1 MATDTQEPKELHIQ
15 EGDDGSAVVELPE
28 GIEPVDLPEET
39 PQEPAAPVE
48 KAEGGNVDEDEDH
61 PDDTE
66 AVRAARR
73 ARRRAKKDLIR
84 KTNEEKDMRLTQL
97 QRENEEFKRRL
108 ADVEQRTRRSDIA
121 QVDKVIDDFQVRV
134 EFAKMK
140 LMEAT
145 NANDG
150 QAMVEAQQMWRDA
163 ERELERAQGYKTQLE
178 RQAEQRPQ
186 HRDDIQVPDV
196 RVQRNAVTWME
207 RNKWYKPD
215 TSDVDSK
222 IAKQMDEAL
231 ISEGWD
237 PTSPDYWDELDNRLQ
252 KYLPHRYNSNNNG
265 NSSVRTPRNVVGSS
279 GREASAAYGGSN
291 KNTFTLSPERVRAM
305 KESGAWDNPERRRKM
320 TEYYMQ
326 HDRNNRK

>member
-1 MATDTQEPKELHIQ
+1 MATDTQDLKDLNIQ

-28 GIEPVDLPEET
+28 GVEPVDLPENT
-39 PQEPAAPVE
+39 PQEPAEQVE
-48 KAEGGNVDEDEDH
+48 KAEGGAVDEDEDH

-108 ADVEQRTRRSDIA
+108 ADVEQRTRRSDIV
-121 QVDKVIDDFQVRV
+121 QVEKVIDDHAVRL
-134 EFAKMK
+134 EYAKMK
-140 LMEAT
+140 LAEAT

-163 ERELERAQGYKTQLE
+163 ERELERAQNYKAQLE
-178 RQAEQRPQ
+178 RQSEERQSR
-186 HRDDIQVPDV
+186 RDDIKVPDV
-196 RVQRNAVTWME
+196 RIQRNAVTWME

-222 IAKQMDEAL
+222 IAKQLDETL
-231 ISEGWD
+231 VSEGWD
-237 PTSPDYWDELDNRLQ
+237 PSTPDYWDELDNRLQ
-252 KYLPHRYNSNNNG
+252 KYLPHRYNTNNNG